1 MLESALD
8 SICWKRGCEERLGRR
23 GFKFSLCLSTFWISL
38 EERLVKRFFFISSLS
53 FLKILKTSR
62 SGGVSSFGI
71 SFSIPL
77 SLMESCSAMVVNR
90 VELLLFK
97 AYCIYYT

>member
-1 MLESALD
+1 MSFNFLD
-8 SICWKRGCEERLGRR
+8 IFGGEAGR
-23 GFKFSLCLSTFWISL
+23 
-38 EERLVKRFFFISSLS
+38 EVFFISSLS